1 MFIRRRIT
9 YASLLTSAE
18 DLQETRWFVAL
29 VSHGIDDRQRTRVSC
44 PISRLL
50 ESASSSLTPVDVER
64 LAGDKCGPFEVE
76 DPVDDIADFTEPAQ
90 RMKVRHTRI
99 GGGVVPRP
107 DYAQS
112 DRVHPNPA

>member
-50 ESASSSLTPVDVER
+50 ESASSSLTPVDVQR
-64 LAGDKCGPFEVE
+64 LAGDKCGPIEPE
-76 DPVDDIADFTEPAQ
+76 DPVADIAVFTKPAQ

-99 GGGVVPRP
+99 GGAVVTPSAYP
-107 DYAQS
+107 
-112 DRVHPNPA
+112 

>member
-1 MFIRRRIT
+1 LHTRRRSRIN

-18 DLQETRWFVAL
+18 DLQETRWSVAL

-76 DPVDDIADFTEPAQ
+76 DSVDDIADFAEPAQ
-90 RMKVRHTRI
+90 R
-99 GGGVVPRP
+99 
-107 DYAQS
+107 
-112 DRVHPNPA
+112 

>member
-1 MFIRRRIT
+1 MNDLL
-9 YASLLTSAE
+9 ASDE

-29 VSHGIDDRQRTRVSC
+29 VSHSIGDRQRIRVSC

-50 ESASSSLTPVDVER
+50 ESGSSSLTPVDVER
-64 LAGDKCGPFEVE
+64 LAGDKCGSFEVE

-107 DYAQS
+107 DNPQS
-112 DRVHPNPA
+112 DGVHPNPA